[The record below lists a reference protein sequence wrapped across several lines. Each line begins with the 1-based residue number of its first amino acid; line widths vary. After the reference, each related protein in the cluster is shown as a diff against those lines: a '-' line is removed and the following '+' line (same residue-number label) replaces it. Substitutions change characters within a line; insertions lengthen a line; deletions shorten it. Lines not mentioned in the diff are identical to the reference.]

1 MVTTVPLGI
10 IDSLSAG
17 FAIVNKRLWLLL
29 LPVLLD
35 VTLVIGPGISIAPV
49 VDEGVAR
56 FQASTLAQT
65 GQDQAANDSSEE
77 SLSQMVKQSAE
88 ALGAFRE
95 TNLLGILAWQ
105 LPSLVSATSSTPL
118 PKLRGAIAAEVAGG
132 WTLLGSTLALAL
144 LSLLGVSLY
153 LTIIAQAL
161 RVEAFSAGRLLRNTL
176 RGWLRFCLF
185 FAALLLIALPSSG
198 ALILL
203 LATASLFGAGL
214 LSLVSSLVLAVVLTA
229 SFYLFF
235 VDDAIFFLRVQ
246 PLQAAWCSANVI
258 WRNFWSALCFVLL
271 VNLIHAGIPLAWR
284 LIIENPFGL
293 AAAILGQAYI
303 ATGLA
308 AAGMLFFSQRYA
320 AWQVAVVAT
329 QPPVRL

>member
-1 MVTTVPLGI
+1 MVTTAPLGI

-35 VTLVIGPGISIAPV
+35 VTLVLGPGISITPV

-56 FQASTLAQT
+56 FQASALTQT
-65 GQDQAANDSSEE
+65 GQDQASSDSSEE
-77 SLSQMVKQSAE
+77 SLSQMVKQIAE

-95 TNLLGILAWQ
+95 TNLLGVLAWQ
-105 LPSLVSATSSTPL
+105 LPSLVSATASTPL
-118 PKLRGAIAAEVAGG
+118 PKLRGAIAAEVASG
-132 WTLLGSTLALAL
+132 WILLGYVLALAL
-144 LSLLGVSLY
+144 LSLMGVSLY
-153 LTIIAQAL
+153 LAAIAQAL
-161 RVEAFSAGRLLRNTL
+161 RGELFSAGRLLRTTL
-176 RGWLRFCLF
+176 QGWLNFCLF
-185 FAALLLIALPSSG
+185 FAVLLIIALPISG
-198 ALILL
+198 ILILL
-203 LATASLFGAGL
+203 LAAASLLSGSL
-214 LSLVSSLVLAVVLTA
+214 LSLIGSLVFAVVLTA

-235 VDDAIFFLRVQ
+235 VDDAIFFLRVR
-246 PLQAAWCSANVI
+246 PLQAAWYSANVI
-258 WRNFWSALCFVLL
+258 WRNFWSAMGFVLL
-271 VNLIHAGIPLAWR
+271 VNLIHAGIPVAWK

-320 AWQVAVVAT
+320 AWQAAIVVAR
-329 QPPVRL
+329 PPMRL